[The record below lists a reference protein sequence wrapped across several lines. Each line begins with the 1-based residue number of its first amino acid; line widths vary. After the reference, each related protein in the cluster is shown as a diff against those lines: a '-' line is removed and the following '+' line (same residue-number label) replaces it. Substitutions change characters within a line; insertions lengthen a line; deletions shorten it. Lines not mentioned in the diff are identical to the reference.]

1 MKSAAVSPF
10 SEVMSETDTA
20 GLPGAAAHEIAAI
33 ARRARAA
40 GGPVM
45 RAVTALGSGIEG
57 RLKRLPDPARKAL
70 DDATAAALTGA
81 YRAAAGIGSS
91 RAIPRV
97 QPRTH
102 RLAAALSG
110 AAGGFG
116 GLPSALV
123 ELPATVALM
132 FGAMQK
138 IATRHGF
145 DPASEEV
152 RIACV
157 ETFGSGGPQESDD
170 GVNTS
175 FVGARLGV
183 NGATI
188 QAVIAR
194 VTPIFATMLGRQ
206 LATKAVP
213 VLGAA
218 AGAGVNYAFM
228 GYYQEMADVRF
239 ALMRLARDH
248 GEDAVDQAF
257 QAELN
262 RLRLDGRR

>member
-1 MKSAAVSPF
+1 MDD
-10 SEVMSETDTA
+10 TDTT
-20 GLPGAAAHEIAAI
+20 GLPGEAAHRIAAI
-33 ARRARAA
+33 ARQARAA
-40 GGPVM
+40 GGPLM
-45 RAVTALGSGIEG
+45 RAVNALGSGIEG
-57 RLKRLPDPARKAL
+57 RLKRLPGPARRAL
-70 DDATAAALTGA
+70 DDATSAALTGA
-81 YRAAAGIGSS
+81 YRTAAGLGSL
-91 RAIPRV
+91 RAMPRI

-138 IATRHGF
+138 IAARHGF
-145 DPASEEV
+145 DPDSEEV
-152 RIACV
+152 RLACI
-157 ETFGSGGPQESDD
+157 ETFGSGGPQDGDD

-194 VTPIFATMLGRQ
+194 VTPVFATMLGRQ

-228 GYYQEMADVRF
+228 SYYQQMADVRF

-248 GEDAVDQAF
+248 GDEAVDRAF
-257 QAELN
+257 RAELN

>member
-1 MKSAAVSPF
+1 
-10 SEVMSETDTA
+10 MSETA
-20 GLPGAAAHEIAAI
+20 APALPGDAAHEIAAI
-33 ARRARAA
+33 ARKAQAA

-57 RLKRLPDPARKAL
+57 RLKQLPAPARKAL
-70 DDATAAALTGA
+70 DDATVAALTA
-81 YRAAAGIGSS
+81 AFRAAAGIGSS
-91 RAIPRV
+91 RAVPRV

-138 IATRHGF
+138 IAARHGF
-145 DPASEEV
+145 DPASEDV
-152 RIACV
+152 RLACI
-157 ETFGSGGPQESDD
+157 ETFGSGGPQEADD

-183 NGATI
+183 NGAI
-188 QAVIAR
+188 LQAVIAR
-194 VTPIFATMLGRQ
+194 VAPVFATMLGRQ

-228 GYYQEMADVRF
+228 RYYQEMADVRF
-239 ALMRLARDH
+239 SLMRLARDH
-248 GEDAVDQAF
+248 GSEAVDSAF
-257 QAELN
+257 RAELN
-262 RLRLDGRR
+262 RLRLDRGG